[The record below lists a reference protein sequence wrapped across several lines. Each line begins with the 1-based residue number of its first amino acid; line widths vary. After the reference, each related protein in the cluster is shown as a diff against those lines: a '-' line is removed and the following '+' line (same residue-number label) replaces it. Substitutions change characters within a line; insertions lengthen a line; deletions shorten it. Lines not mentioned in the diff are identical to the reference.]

1 MIKRDHDSEDEYA
14 IISIGGTGSDFFKAR
29 NMNVAFELRG
39 LEDQPSFDQVRKIIS
54 KAVGMYQNE
63 LLMNFMCVTIIILI
77 VCLVKFVL
85 KKCFQL
91 LILILM
97 NLKAMY

>member
-39 LEDQPSFDQVRKIIS
+39 LEDQPSLNKSEKSF
-54 KAVGMYQNE
+54 
-63 LLMNFMCVTIIILI
+63 
-77 VCLVKFVL
+77 L
-85 KKCFQL
+85 KQ
-91 LILILM
+91 
-97 NLKAMY
+97 